1 MWPCYISRSSWYYVV
16 WSSPAQHGPCKR
28 PRHSE
33 GWGGGSRDRDAPW
46 LPDGGHRQQNYWWFF
61 FYYKFL
67 NFPTRQFFLIKTYS
81 LWQIPSK
88 YFTIFP
94 EKRLQVI
101 FRRIISATLIVYA
114 QSSSSYS
121 ISLPY
126 LSDIDM
132 FMDWVQCDLYFVF
145 KYSIKW
151 NQRYWNIEHFKT
163 LFEDKSRKYFTEIS
177 CYYVIATHIILE

>member
-1 MWPCYISRSSWYYVV
+1 MTVLYISRSSWYYVV

-33 GWGGGSRDRDAPW
+33 GGGGVAVTEMPRGYQMVDTGSKIT
-46 LPDGGHRQQNYWWFF
+46 DGF

-67 NFPTRQFFLIKTYS
+67 NFPTCQFFLIKTYS

>member
-1 MWPCYISRSSWYYVV
+1 MYNISRSSYYVM

-33 GWGGGSRDRDAPW
+33 GCTWTVVPRCPVVTRWCTQAAKSPMV
-46 LPDGGHRQQNYWWFF
+46 LLLS
-61 FYYKFL
+61 FL
-67 NFPTRQFFLIKTYS
+67 SFPTRQFFLIKTYS
-81 LWQIPSK
+81 FWQIPSK
-88 YFTIFP
+88 YFTVFP

-101 FRRIISATLIVYA
+101 FRLIISATLIVYA

-132 FMDWVQCDLYFVF
+132 FMDWLQCDLFF
-145 KYSIKW
+145 KKHHWMKSKILK
-151 NQRYWNIEHFKT
+151 YWKI
-163 LFEDKSRKYFTEIS
+163 
-177 CYYVIATHIILE
+177 

>member
-1 MWPCYISRSSWYYVV
+1 MWLCYISRSSWYYVV

-33 GWGGGSRDRDAPW
+33 GWGGVAVTEMPRGYQMVDTGSKIT
-46 LPDGGHRQQNYWWFF
+46 DGF

-67 NFPTRQFFLIKTYS
+67 NVPTRQFFLIKTYS

-132 FMDWVQCDLYFVF
+132 IMDWLQCDLYFVF